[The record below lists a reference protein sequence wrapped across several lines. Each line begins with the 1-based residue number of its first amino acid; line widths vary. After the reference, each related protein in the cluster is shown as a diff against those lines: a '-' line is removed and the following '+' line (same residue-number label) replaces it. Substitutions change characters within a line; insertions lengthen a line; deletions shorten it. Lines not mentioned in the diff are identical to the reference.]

1 MLTFINSLLLS
12 SLTIV
17 SPVEG
22 ETMQMQSAV
31 HRDFLAM
38 PMKERMTRFDTA
50 SAREELVGTPDVQ
63 PPVEIVWSEMPQVVT
78 LSVERVRGEE
88 AELIET
94 YQLTNTASARITN
107 LELGTTYRCVITT
120 PEGERA
126 TRTFSTDSTP
136 PRLMRIEGVDNFRD
150 LGGWVGLNGRKVRQN
165 RIFRSSA
172 LRSSSK
178 SKGSS
183 GLVATAF
190 EKGSVRITSP
200 ALEYAK
206 RDLGVRTDIELRSVQ
221 ETVFMKDSLFG
232 SDVHWVK
239 TPYVAYEYID
249 NLERGREPFSS
260 IFQNFLVEE
269 NYPILMHC
277 SGGRDRTGT
286 VAFLLNGLLGV
297 GEDDLVRDWEVS
309 AFATSSLKFGSRR
322 IQGLLRYLN
331 SLGGATM
338 TENCE
343 IYARSCGIT
352 DEEIARFRE
361 LMLEGGDR

>member
-1 MLTFINSLLLS
+1 
-12 SLTIV
+12 
-17 SPVEG
+17 
-22 ETMQMQSAV
+22 MQSDV
-31 HRDFLAM
+31 HRDYLAM
-38 PMKERMTRFDTA
+38 PMKDRLVRLDTPSTRE
-50 SAREELVGTPDVQ
+50 SLVGTPDVQ
-63 PPVEIVWSEMPQVVT
+63 PPVVISWSETLPTLT
-78 LSVERVRGEE
+78 LSVERIRGDE
-88 AELIET
+88 AELLET
-94 YQLTNTASARITN
+94 YQLTNAASARITN
-107 LELGTTYRCVITT
+107 LELGATYRCVVSTS
-120 PEGERA
+120 EGEKVSRV
-126 TRTFSTDSTP
+126 FSTDSTP
-136 PRLMRIEGVDNFRD
+136 PRLLRIEGVDNFRD
-150 LGGWVGLNGRKVRQN
+150 LGGWTGLDGRKVRQN

-178 SKGSS
+178 SKG
-183 GLVATAF
+183 GGFVASAF
-190 EKGSVRITSP
+190 EDGTRRITPS

-206 RDLGVRTDIELRSVQ
+206 RDLGIRTDLEFRSPQ
-221 ETVFMKDSLFG
+221 ETVFMKESLFG
-232 SDVHWVK
+232 ADVRWVK
-239 TPYVAYEYID
+239 TPFVAYDYID
-249 NLERGREPFSS
+249 NLERGREPFGS

-297 GEDDLVRDWEVS
+297 CEDDLSKDWETS

-322 IQGLLRYLN
+322 IQGLIRYLN
-331 SLGGATM
+331 SLGGSTM